1 MLMNF
6 RSLTNSRVFN
16 ILKWLLL
23 IFFVIDLMW
32 GPNGISGRYIA
43 MLLDNF
49 SPLQINKL
57 WIMENLFWAIS
68 AIFIYSIIFGMFTII
83 GIGLFSAP
91 ITPLFKLFTKIANQW
106 LLVSRKRLWLLVIF
120 TGLSVSFAEDFLDSH
135 LKVCMDY
142 FQGIETNI

>member
-1 MLMNF
+1 MF
-6 RSLTNSRVFN
+6 KPSLSTQKILN

-23 IFFVIDLMW
+23 VFFVIDLMW

-43 MLLDNF
+43 MFLDNF
-49 SPLQINKL
+49 SPFQINKL

-83 GIGLFSAP
+83 GIGLVCAP
-91 ITPLFKLFTKIANQW
+91 LTPLFRLFTKIANQW
-106 LLVSRKRLWLLVIF
+106 LFVSRKRLWLLVIF
-120 TGLSVSFAEDFLDSH
+120 TGLSVSFAGDFLDPH

>member
-1 MLMNF
+1 MFHRQNF
-6 RSLTNSRVFN
+6 NSQKILN

-32 GPNGISGRYIA
+32 GPNGIRGRYIA
-43 MLLDNF
+43 MFLDKF
-49 SPLQINKL
+49 SPFYFNNL

-83 GIGLFSAP
+83 GIGLFCAP
-91 ITPLFKLFTKIANQW
+91 ITPLFKLFIKIANQW
-106 LLVSRKRLWLLVIF
+106 LFVSRKRLWLLVIF
-120 TGLSVSFAEDFLDSH
+120 TGLTVSFAGDFLDPH

>member
-1 MLMNF
+1 MFKPSFSTQKIL
-6 RSLTNSRVFN
+6 N

-23 IFFVIDLMW
+23 VFFVIDLMW

-43 MLLDNF
+43 MFLDNF
-49 SPLQINKL
+49 SPFQFNNL

-83 GIGLFSAP
+83 GIGLVCAP
-91 ITPLFKLFTKIANQW
+91 ITPLFRLFTKTANQW
-106 LLVSRKRLWLLVIF
+106 LFVSRKRLWLLVIF
-120 TGLSVSFAEDFLDSH
+120 TGLTVSFAGDFLDPH

-142 FQGIETNI
+142 FQGIEASI